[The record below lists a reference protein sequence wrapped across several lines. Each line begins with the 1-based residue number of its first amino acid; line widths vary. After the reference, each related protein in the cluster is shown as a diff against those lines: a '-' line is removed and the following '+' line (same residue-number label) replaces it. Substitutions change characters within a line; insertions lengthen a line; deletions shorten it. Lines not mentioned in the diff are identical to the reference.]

1 MRYLGKKII
10 TLIMTLFLVSAA
22 AFLAF
27 QIIPGDVVTSILGTE
42 ATPER
47 EQQLR
52 EELGL
57 DNPPVVRYFNWAA
70 GVLKGDLGVSYRYS
84 KNMNEMM
91 PVAQLIGDKLP
102 VTLWLAA
109 AAFVLIALI
118 SIPLGVFWAKCASAP
133 GRASAGPAKDRG
145 PAEAD
150 GADGVQMEGA
160 SSVRMEDASGVR
172 IEDAS
177 GIRIEDASGVRE
189 EDASGVRAEEGPSGI
204 RTKGTDSRKGGR
216 LRQVWLRDVSGRLYH
231 FTDAALGV
239 VTQAAMAVPSFF
251 LGILV
256 TFLFGVVLK
265 LFAPGGYV
273 SYKDDFWGF
282 LGYLVFPAFSIAIPK
297 IAMTARFLR
306 NSMLT
311 ELKADYVRTA
321 YSKGCT
327 GRQVLY
333 GHVLR
338 NAMMPVVTFLGMIVA
353 EVVAGSIVIEQVFGL
368 PGIGR
373 LLISSISTRDFP
385 VVEILILYITFVVI
399 FVYFIVDILYRVI
412 DPRVSEK

>member
-1 MRYLGKKII
+1 MKYFGKKLI
-10 TLIMTLFLVSAA
+10 TLIMTLFLVSVA

-27 QIIPGDVVTSILGTE
+27 QMIPGDVVTSILGTE

-47 EQQLR
+47 EEQLR

-57 DNPPVVRYFNWAA
+57 NDPPAVRYFHWIA
-70 GVLKGDLGVSYRYS
+70 GVLQGDLGVSYRYS

-91 PVAQLIGDKLP
+91 PVAELIGDKLP
-102 VTLWLAA
+102 VTLWLAVVA
-109 AAFVLIALI
+109 LVLII
-118 SIPLGVFWAKCASAP
+118 VVSIPLGVVWAGLSGGTHAVQTSEGVRRWF
-133 GRASAGPAKDRG
+133 GRAGH
-145 PAEAD
+145 
-150 GADGVQMEGA
+150 
-160 SSVRMEDASGVR
+160 
-172 IEDAS
+172 I
-177 GIRIEDASGVRE
+177 
-189 EDASGVRAEEGPSGI
+189 
-204 RTKGTDSRKGGR
+204 
-216 LRQVWLRDVSGRLYH
+216 L
-231 FTDAALGV
+231 DAALGV
-239 VTQAAMAVPSFF
+239 MTQAAMAVPSFF

-256 TFLFGVVLK
+256 TYFFGIVLG

-273 SYKDDFWGF
+273 GYEENFLGF
-282 LGYLVFPAFSIAIPK
+282 LGYLVFPALSIAIPK

-311 ELKADYVRTA
+311 ELSSDYVRTA
-321 YSKGCT
+321 YSKGS
-327 GRQVLY
+327 GKRRVMY

-353 EVVAGSIVIEQVFGL
+353 EIVAGSIVVEQVFGL

-399 FVYFIVDILYRVI
+399 FVYFLVDILYRVI
-412 DPRVSEK
+412 DPRISGT

>member
-1 MRYLGKKII
+1 MKYFMKKLI
-10 TLIMTLFLVSAA
+10 TLIMTLFLVSVA

-47 EQQLR
+47 EEQLR

-57 DNPPVVRYFNWAA
+57 NKPPVERYFNWVTD
-70 GVLKGDLGVSYRYS
+70 VLRGDLGESYRYS

-91 PVAQLIGDKLP
+91 PVAELIGDKLP

-109 AAFVLIALI
+109 VSLVLIVVIA
-118 SIPLGVFWAKCASAP
+118 IPLGVLWA
-133 GRASAGPAKDRG
+133 R
-145 PAEAD
+145 
-150 GADGVQMEGA
+150 
-160 SSVRMEDASGVR
+160 SSSHFLDAV
-172 IEDAS
+172 
-177 GIRIEDASGVRE
+177 
-189 EDASGVRAEEGPSGI
+189 
-204 RTKGTDSRKGGR
+204 
-216 LRQVWLRDVSGRLYH
+216 
-231 FTDAALGV
+231 LGV
-239 VTQAAMAVPSFF
+239 VTQTAMAIPSFF

-256 TFLFGVVLK
+256 TYLFGILLK
-265 LFAPGGYV
+265 CFAPGSYV
-273 SYKDDFWGF
+273 SYQEDFGGF
-282 LGYLVFPAFSIAIPK
+282 LKYLLFPALSIAIPK

-311 ELKADYVRTA
+311 ELQADYVRTA

-327 GRQVLY
+327 KRRVMY

-338 NAMMPVVTFLGMIVA
+338 NAMMPVVTFLGMIIA
-353 EVVAGSIVIEQVFGL
+353 EIVAGSIVIEQVFGL

-399 FVYFIVDILYRVI
+399 FVYFLVDILYRVI
-412 DPRVSEK
+412 DPRISEV

>member
-1 MRYLGKKII
+1 MKYFGKKLI

-47 EQQLR
+47 EEQLR

-57 DNPPVVRYFNWAA
+57 NKPPLQRYFNWVAD
-70 GVLKGDLGVSYRYS
+70 VLRGDLGESYRYS

-91 PVAQLIGDKLP
+91 PVAELIGDKLP

-109 AAFVLIALI
+109 LSLALI
-118 SIPLGVFWAKCASAP
+118 VAVAIPLGVLWA
-133 GRASAGPAKDRG
+133 R
-145 PAEAD
+145 
-150 GADGVQMEGA
+150 
-160 SSVRMEDASGVR
+160 SSNHFLDAV
-172 IEDAS
+172 
-177 GIRIEDASGVRE
+177 
-189 EDASGVRAEEGPSGI
+189 
-204 RTKGTDSRKGGR
+204 
-216 LRQVWLRDVSGRLYH
+216 
-231 FTDAALGV
+231 LGV
-239 VTQAAMAVPSFF
+239 VTQASMAVPSFF

-256 TFLFGVVLK
+256 TYLFGIVLK
-265 LFAPGGYV
+265 LFAPGGYI
-273 SYKDDFWGF
+273 SYQKDFAGF
-282 LGYLVFPAFSIAIPK
+282 LKYLLFPALSIAIPK

-311 ELKADYVRTA
+311 ELRSDYVRTA

-327 GRQVLY
+327 KRRVMY

-338 NAMMPVVTFLGMIVA
+338 NAMMPVVTFLGMIIA
-353 EVVAGSIVIEQVFGL
+353 EIVAGSIVVEQVFGL

-399 FVYFIVDILYRVI
+399 FVYFLVDILYRII
-412 DPRVSEK
+412 DPRISDK

>member
-1 MRYLGKKII
+1 MKYFIKKIL
-10 TLIMTLFLVSAA
+10 TLIMTLFLVSVA

-47 EQQLR
+47 EEQLR

-57 DNPPVVRYFNWAA
+57 NKPPVVRYFSWAG
-70 GVLKGDLGVSYRYS
+70 GVLKGDFGNSYRYS

-91 PVAQLIGDKLP
+91 PVSELIGDKLP

-109 AAFVLIALI
+109 VALVLIVAV
-118 SIPLGVFWAKCASAP
+118 SIPLGVLWA
-133 GRASAGPAKDRG
+133 R
-145 PAEAD
+145 
-150 GADGVQMEGA
+150 
-160 SSVRMEDASGVR
+160 SSNRV
-172 IEDAS
+172 
-177 GIRIEDASGVRE
+177 
-189 EDASGVRAEEGPSGI
+189 
-204 RTKGTDSRKGGR
+204 
-216 LRQVWLRDVSGRLYH
+216 L
-231 FTDAALGV
+231 DAALGV
-239 VTQAAMAVPSFF
+239 ITQITMAIPSFF

-256 TFLFGVVLK
+256 TYLFGILLK
-265 LFAPGGYV
+265 WFAPGGYV
-273 SYKDDFWGF
+273 SYKEDFGRF
-282 LGYLVFPAFSIAIPK
+282 LGYLLFPALSIALPK

-311 ELKADYVRTA
+311 EMKADYVRTA

-327 GRQVLY
+327 KRKVMY

-338 NAMMPVVTFLGMIVA
+338 NAMMPVTTFLGMIIA
-353 EVVAGSIVIEQVFGL
+353 EIVAGSIVIEQVFGL

-373 LLISSISTRDFP
+373 LLISSINTRDFP

-399 FVYFIVDILYRVI
+399 FVYFLVDILYRVI
-412 DPRVSEK
+412 DPRISGK

>member
-1 MRYLGKKII
+1 MKYLGKKII

-57 DNPPVVRYFNWAA
+57 DNPPVVRYFNWVT

-91 PVAQLIGDKLP
+91 PVAELIGDKLP

-118 SIPLGVFWAKCASAP
+118 SIPLGVFWAKCASIQ
-133 GRASAGPAKDRG
+133 GRG
-145 PAEAD
+145 
-150 GADGVQMEGA
+150 
-160 SSVRMEDASGVR
+160 
-172 IEDAS
+172 
-177 GIRIEDASGVRE
+177 
-189 EDASGVRAEEGPSGI
+189 
-204 RTKGTDSRKGGR
+204 
-216 LRQVWLRDVSGRLYH
+216 SGRLHH
-231 FTDAALGV
+231 FMDAALGV

-251 LGILV
+251 LGIIV
-256 TFLFGVVLK
+256 TFLFGIVLK

-273 SYKDDFWGF
+273 SYREDFWSF
-282 LGYLVFPAFSIAIPK
+282 LGYLLFPALSIAIPK

-327 GRQVLY
+327 GRRVLY

-399 FVYFIVDILYRVI
+399 FVYFVVDILYRVI

>member
-1 MRYLGKKII
+1 MKYFMKKLI
-10 TLIMTLFLVSAA
+10 TLIMTLFLVSVA

-47 EQQLR
+47 EEQLR

-57 DNPPVVRYFNWAA
+57 NKPPVERYFNWVTD
-70 GVLKGDLGVSYRYS
+70 VLRGDLGESYRYS

-91 PVAQLIGDKLP
+91 PVAELIGDKLP

-109 AAFVLIALI
+109 VSLVLIVVIA
-118 SIPLGVFWAKCASAP
+118 IPLGVLWA
-133 GRASAGPAKDRG
+133 R
-145 PAEAD
+145 
-150 GADGVQMEGA
+150 
-160 SSVRMEDASGVR
+160 SSSHILDAV
-172 IEDAS
+172 
-177 GIRIEDASGVRE
+177 
-189 EDASGVRAEEGPSGI
+189 
-204 RTKGTDSRKGGR
+204 
-216 LRQVWLRDVSGRLYH
+216 
-231 FTDAALGV
+231 LGV
-239 VTQAAMAVPSFF
+239 VTQTAMAIPSFF

-256 TFLFGVVLK
+256 TYLFGILLK
-265 LFAPGGYV
+265 CFAPGSYV
-273 SYKDDFWGF
+273 SYQEDFGGF
-282 LGYLVFPAFSIAIPK
+282 LKYLLFPALSIAIPK

-311 ELKADYVRTA
+311 ELQSDYVRTA

-327 GRQVLY
+327 KRRVMY

-338 NAMMPVVTFLGMIVA
+338 NAMMPVVTFLGMIIA
-353 EVVAGSIVIEQVFGL
+353 EIVAGSIVIEQVFGL

-399 FVYFIVDILYRVI
+399 FVYFLVDILYRVI
-412 DPRVSEK
+412 DPRISEV